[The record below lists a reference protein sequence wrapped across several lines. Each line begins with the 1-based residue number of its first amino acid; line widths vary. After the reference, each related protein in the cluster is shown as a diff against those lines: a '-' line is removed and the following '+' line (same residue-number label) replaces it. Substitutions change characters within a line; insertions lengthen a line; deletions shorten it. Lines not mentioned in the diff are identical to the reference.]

1 MITDSQVHI
10 WEVDRP
16 DRPWPQPP
24 RNEPQLPNGFSVDE
38 MMAEMDRAGVERA
51 VIVPPTWVGE
61 GNETALDVTRVHPRR
76 FAIMGRI
83 DIKRPELKDAMAS
96 WKQQPGMLGV
106 RHTFRTEPFFSWF
119 KNGDYDPFWDAAEEY
134 DVPVMCL
141 VPSMPAALDPIAAK
155 HPGLTLIVDHM
166 ACALNQKGAAAFD
179 AIDDLLALAKY
190 PNVFVKVSSA
200 PCFSNDPYP
209 FDDINPFIKRIYEAF
224 GAQRLMW
231 GADRTRLT
239 STYEECV
246 RHFSEGLDFL
256 SEEDR
261 EWILG
266 KTLTTTVLKW
276 PERKRGEMP

>member
-1 MITDSQVHI
+1 VITDSQVHI

-24 RNEPQLPNGFSVDE
+24 RNEPQLPNGFSAEE
-38 MMAEMDRAGVERA
+38 MLAEMDRAGVDRA

-61 GNETALDVTRVHPRR
+61 GNETALEVVQKYPQR

-83 DIKRPELKDAMAS
+83 DVTRPDLKEALAA

-106 RHTFRTEPFFSWF
+106 RHTFRTQPYATWLDDGTYEPFWA
-119 KNGDYDPFWDAAEEY
+119 YAEEY
-134 DVPVMCL
+134 GIPVMCL
-141 VPSMPAALDPIAAK
+141 VAGVAGKLAPIAEK

-166 ACALNQKGAAAFD
+166 GCDLQAGKGAPSFATLD
-179 AIDDLLALAKY
+179 QLLRLAKY
-190 PNVFVKVSSA
+190 PRVLVKVSSA
-200 PCFSNDPYP
+200 PCFSAEPYP
-209 FDDINPFIKRIYEAF
+209 FRDINPFLRQIYEAF
-224 GAQRLMW
+224 GARRLMW

-256 SEEDR
+256 SSDDK

-266 KTLTTTVLKW
+266 KTLATELGW
-276 PERKRGEMP
+276 PEG

>member
-10 WEVDRP
+10 WETDRP
-16 DRPWPQPP
+16 GRPWPQPP
-24 RNEPQLPNGFSVDE
+24 RNEPQLPNGYSAAE
-38 MMAEMDRAGVERA
+38 MLAEMDRAGVDRA

-61 GNETALDVTRVHPRR
+61 GNETAIDTVRDHPQR

-83 DIKRPELKDAMAS
+83 DVRRPDLKEAMAS

-106 RHTFRTEPFFSWF
+106 RHTFRTQPFRGWLENGEYEPFWA
-119 KNGDYDPFWDAAEEY
+119 AAEEY

-141 VPSMPAALDPIAAK
+141 VSGFPAILGPIAEQ
-155 HPGLTLIVDHM
+155 HRGVTLIVDHM
-166 ACALNQKGAAAFD
+166 ACSLNAKGDAAFD
-179 AIDDLLALAKY
+179 MVDDLLALAKFS
-190 PNVFVKVSSA
+190 NVMVKVSSA

-209 FDDINPFIKRIYEAF
+209 FSDIYPYLRRIYEAF

-256 SEEDR
+256 SAGDR

-266 KTLTTTVLKW
+266 RTIASVLNW
-276 PERKRGEMP
+276 PES

>member
-1 MITDSQVHI
+1 LITDSQVHI

-24 RNEPQLPNGFSVDE
+24 RNEPQLPNGFSAAD
-38 MMAEMDRAGVERA
+38 MLIEMDRAGVDRA

-61 GNETALDVTRVHPRR
+61 GNETALDVAREYPGR

-83 DIKRPELKDAMAS
+83 DIKRPDLEEAMAS

-106 RHTFRTEPFFSWF
+106 RHTFRTQPYRGWLEGGEYEPFWA
-119 KNGDYDPFWDAAEEY
+119 AAEEHNI
-134 DVPVMCL
+134 PVMCL
-141 VPSMPAALDPIAAK
+141 VSGFPAILGPIAER
-155 HPGLTLIVDHM
+155 HPSLTLIVDHM
-166 ACALNQKGAAAFD
+166 ACELNQKGATSFAT
-179 AIDDLLALAKY
+179 IDDLLSLAKH
-190 PNVFVKVSSA
+190 PRVMVKTSSA
-200 PCFSNDPYP
+200 PCFSNQPYP
-209 FDDINPFIKRIYEAF
+209 FADINPFLKRIYEVF
-224 GAQRLMW
+224 GARRLMW

-256 SEEDR
+256 TAFDK

-266 KTLTTTVLKW
+266 KTLATVLGW
-276 PERKRGEMP
+276 REE

>member
-24 RNEPQLPNGFSVDE
+24 RNQPQLPDGFSSAQ
-38 MMAEMDRAGVERA
+38 MLAEMDRAGVDRA

-61 GNETALDVTRVHPRR
+61 NNLTALDAARDYPNR

-83 DIKRPELKDAMAS
+83 DVQRADLRDSLRDWRK
-96 WKQQPGMLGV
+96 QPGMLGV
-106 RHTFRTEPFFSWF
+106 RHTFRTQPYATWLDT
-119 KNGDYDPFWDAAEEY
+119 GVYDPFWAAAEEY
-134 DVPVMCL
+134 GIPVMCL
-141 VPSMPAALDPIAAK
+141 VSGVAGKLGAIAER

-166 ACALNQKGAAAFD
+166 GCDLSAGKGAPAFATLD
-179 AIDDLLALAKY
+179 QLIDLAKY
-190 PNVFVKVSSA
+190 PRVFVKVSSA
-200 PCFSNDPYP
+200 PCFSGEPYP
-209 FDDINPFIKRIYEAF
+209 FKDIYPFLSRIYDAF
-224 GAQRLMW
+224 GAERLMW

-256 SEEDR
+256 NASDK

-266 KTLTTTVLKW
+266 KTTATVLSW
-276 PERKRGEMP
+276 TEA

>member
-16 DRPWPQPP
+16 NRPWPQPP
-24 RNEPQLPNGFSVDE
+24 RNEPQLPNGYTAEE
-38 MMAEMDRAGVERA
+38 MIAEMERAGVDRA

-61 GNETALDVTRVHPRR
+61 SNETALDTARAYPLR

-83 DIKRPELKDAMAS
+83 DIKRPDLKEAMAT

-106 RHTFRTEPFFSWF
+106 RHTFRTEPYRTWLESG
-119 KNGDYDPFWDAAEEY
+119 KYEPFWDAAEEY
-134 DVPVMCL
+134 GIPVMCL
-141 VPSMPAALDPIAAK
+141 VSGFPAVLSILGPIAVK

-166 ACALNQKGAAAFD
+166 ACALNQKGAAAFET
-179 AIDDLLALAKY
+179 INDLVALAKY
-190 PNVFVKVSSA
+190 PNVLVKVSSA
-200 PCFSNDPYP
+200 PCFSAEPYP
-209 FDDINPFIKRIYEAF
+209 FNDINPFIRRICEAY

-246 RHFSEGLDFL
+246 RHFSEGLGFL
-256 SEEDR
+256 SATDR

-266 KTLTTTVLKW
+266 RTLATVLHW
-276 PERKRGEMP
+276 PEE